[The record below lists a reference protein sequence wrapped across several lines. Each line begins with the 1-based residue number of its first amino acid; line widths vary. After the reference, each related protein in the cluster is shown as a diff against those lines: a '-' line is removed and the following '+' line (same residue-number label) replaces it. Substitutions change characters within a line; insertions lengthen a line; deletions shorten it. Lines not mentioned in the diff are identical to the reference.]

1 MMGVQHKPQAQ
12 NQTPLTPVDV
22 SKDEASKELE
32 SRVIRPDQAEEI
44 IQEEQTSMVEGQ
56 PNKALMTL
64 EEKQPSMKSAAFDT
78 VDHSILLDTLS
89 SLGFQGSV
97 LSWFSSYLSLR
108 TFSVHSVSACLSDIA
123 VWMSQRHL
131 KLNMTKTELL
141 IFPPKPTSPLPPP
154 PPPPPFSIS
163 FDGSLILPV
172 SSARNLGVIFDSSL
186 SFSAHI
192 QQIAKT
198 RRFFLYNIR
207 KIRPFL
213 SEHSTKTLIHTLVT
227 SRLDYCNLL
236 LAGLPLSHLSP
247 LQSVQNSA
255 PRLISRQG
263 RFTHTTPLLKLL
275 HWLPIRFHI
284 LFKLLLLTYKCTHSA
299 APQYLSTLIVPYTPS
314 RAF

>member
-1 MMGVQHKPQAQ
+1 
-12 NQTPLTPVDV
+12 
-22 SKDEASKELE
+22 
-32 SRVIRPDQAEEI
+32 
-44 IQEEQTSMVEGQ
+44 
-56 PNKALMTL
+56 
-64 EEKQPSMKSAAFDT
+64 SAAFDT

-123 VWMSQRHL
+123 AWMSQRHL

-141 IFPPKPTSPLPPP
+141 ISPPKPTSPLPP
-154 PPPPPFSIS
+154 FSIS
-163 FDGSLILPV
+163 VDGSLILPV

-198 RRFFLYNIR
+198 CRFFLYNIL

-213 SEHSTKTLIHTLVT
+213 SEHSTKTLIHILVT

-255 PRLISRQG
+255 ARLIFRQG
-263 RFTHTTPLLKLL
+263 RFTHTTPLLKTL
-275 HWLPIRFHI
+275 HWLPIRFRI
-284 LFKLLLLTYKCTHSA
+284 LFKLLLLTYKCIHSA
-299 APQYLSTLIVPYTPS
+299 APQYLSTLVLPYTPS
-314 RAF
+314 RAL

>member
-1 MMGVQHKPQAQ
+1 FRRF
-12 NQTPLTPVDV
+12 LT
-22 SKDEASKELE
+22 L
-32 SRVIRPDQAEEI
+32 I
-44 IQEEQTSMVEGQ
+44 
-56 PNKALMTL
+56 
-64 EEKQPSMKSAAFDT
+64 
-78 VDHSILLDTLS
+78 DHIILLDTLS

-141 IFPPKPTSPLPPP
+141 IFSPIPTSPLPP
-154 PPPPPFSIS
+154 FSIS
-163 FDGSLILPV
+163 VDGSLILPV

-186 SFSAHI
+186 SFSTHI

-198 RRFFLYNIR
+198 CRFFLYNIR
-207 KIRPFL
+207 KIHPFF
-213 SEHSTKTLIHTLVT
+213 SEHSTRTLIHTLVT

-236 LAGLPLSHLSP
+236 LAGLPLSHLFP

-255 PRLISRQG
+255 ARLVFHQG
-263 RFTHTTPLLKLL
+263 RFTHTAPLLRSL
-275 HWLPIRFHI
+275 HWLPICFPI

-299 APQYLSTLIVPYTPS
+299 APQYLSTLILPYTHS
-314 RAF
+314 CAL